1 MSALKKYEMKIEK
14 SLIFGRPLIHIETS
28 DYEWERRVI
37 TRLLLSTNVKQG
49 RNERNIFSWSP
60 YLGFRDELT
69 NKSLDNKI
77 VGDSVAQK
85 FIETLDNFI
94 ALDGNDVLIIEDISY
109 YLDFESVGR
118 EFLSQLSSRLY
129 YFYCKEDKKT
139 IAIQRATIILV
150 CPKFNIP
157 IELQGLLYRLTPPYP
172 DDEDIAHELGLD
184 VIWEGEKTIRELEDN
199 MIIGNTSPSN
209 SNIHYHYRNAFFEDE
224 GGEYCFDG
232 FEENKKKVLSAF
244 KGMRIKA
251 IQTLLSYNDIPYEIV
266 GGDNI
271 DSLLENKKR
280 MVMDSG
286 LLKLEDVPEGYNR
299 YVGDIEGLKGYMG
312 EVKTI
317 IDNRANYNDNM
328 SMPKGIL
335 LVGPPGCGKSETSKA
350 IADILNVPLL
360 SLDMGRLMSKWSGEQ
375 EHNFENAIALA
386 EAAQPCVLRIDE
398 LEKAFS
404 GTGNTPNNDQ
414 SGLRVL
420 GFFLT
425 WMQERSSIT
434 GSRSL
439 VYLVATANN
448 LDELRPEFLR
458 KGRWDEI
465 FYLIYPTKEGMAKII
480 QSCLRKYK
488 LQLIN
493 EEEEINGN
501 EEEILIKD
509 MTTEFF
515 KEHPKCKLSGAE
527 IADAIERVYKT
538 QFRRDPSKP
547 VGIIDIQEVQ
557 KVLSDFA
564 KKNRNYEV
572 ERKVRD
578 DIRNIQI
585 EHQRHY
591 HPLTKEQEDIV
602 REIIEKKYSQ
612 DNVNILIQQE
622 VANLRISHLMN
633 DSRSKFNK
641 ESVEKAVRDKYTNEY
656 IKKLKEDEFAEITMS
671 FHINNEPAIAIS
683 KIKMIEKTLREKYED
698 IQDYEEFYISKGY
711 KSASK
716 PWK

>member
-1 MSALKKYEMKIEK
+1 MKIEK
-14 SLIFGRPLIHIETS
+14 SLTSGRPLIHIETS

-139 IAIQRATIILV
+139 ITTQRATIILV

-184 VIWEGEKTIRELEDN
+184 VIWEGEKTISELEEDN

-209 SNIHYHYRNAFFEDE
+209 SNIHYHYGKSFFVDE
-224 GGEYCFDG
+224 GGVYCFDG

-251 IQTLLSYNDIPYEIV
+251 IQTLLSYNDNPYEIV
-266 GGDNI
+266 GEDNM

-286 LLKLEDVPEGYNR
+286 LLKLEDVPEGYSR
-299 YVGDIEGLKGYMG
+299 YVGDIEGLKEYMG

-404 GTGNTPNNDQ
+404 GTGNTSNNDQ

-493 EEEEINGN
+493 EEEEINGD
-501 EEEILIKD
+501 EEEILIKN

-538 QFRRDPSKP
+538 KFRRDPSKP
-547 VGIIDIQEVQ
+547 VGIIDIQEVK

-633 DSRSKFNK
+633 DSRTKFNK
-641 ESVEKAVRDKYTNEY
+641 ESVEKAVKDKYTKDY
-656 IKKLKEDEFAEITMS
+656 IKKLKEDEFAETTMS
-671 FHINNEPAIAIS
+671 FHINNEPAIAVQ